1 MILLK
6 IVVVVMDGGNAYLSV
21 ECHVQAEEVV
31 VEKTKTMIKS
41 LYILSKVPLDS
52 CKSACTCSSS
62 WTGSCN
68 ARSMGCRLIVYHYC
82 LSVLVPTNI
91 QHIVA
96 FSGNASQ
103 GGTTLP
109 MIYVLGDSLAPVE
122 NNNNLVTL
130 LKANFLRNNI
140 DYLGHKATGC
150 FSNGKNSID
159 FLAIGRP
166 HRAAPEAPWHN
177 FEAKFTDACYWH
189 QVSRL
194 REYQGVDSRFDVIAR
209 QYLEIVWVIF
219 PVLLPLVC
227 LLTMVELQKLESMQW
242 TIHQANQSGID
253 NNLDRAKLGKL
264 GDLRNSWNML
274 SKQYKEEYEKCI
286 EESKSL
292 DYDKLYKGLEVLAD
306 LDKHAN
312 SRVIIPLT
320 GSPL

>member
-1 MILLK
+1 MTTSTAAAIGPATALRPPSTATTGQGPPPSPESTFSRRAVVEACPAMTGWMTMGWRTRTRTLRLSLVMILLK
-6 IVVVVMDGGNAYLSV
+6 IVVVVMDGGNGRGI
-21 ECHVQAEEVV
+21 V

-52 CKSACTCSSS
+52 CKSACTCSSN

-140 DYLGHKATGC
+140 DYLGHKAIGC

-159 FLAIGRP
+159 FLA
-166 HRAAPEAPWHN
+166 
-177 FEAKFTDACYWH
+177 
-189 QVSRL
+189 
-194 REYQGVDSRFDVIAR
+194 
-209 QYLEIVWVIF
+209 
-219 PVLLPLVC
+219 
-227 LLTMVELQKLESMQW
+227 
-242 TIHQANQSGID
+242 
-253 NNLDRAKLGKL
+253 
-264 GDLRNSWNML
+264 
-274 SKQYKEEYEKCI
+274 
-286 EESKSL
+286 KSL

-312 SRVIIPLT
+312 STVIIPLT

>member
-1 MILLK
+1 MEE
-6 IVVVVMDGGNAYLSV
+6 MDIS
-21 ECHVQAEEVV
+21 QA
-31 VEKTKTMIKS
+31 IDF
-41 LYILSKVPLDS
+41 IH
-52 CKSACTCSSS
+52 
-62 WTGSCN
+62 
-68 ARSMGCRLIVYHYC
+68 R
-82 LSVLVPTNI
+82 
-91 QHIVA
+91 
-96 FSGNASQ
+96 NASQ

-159 FLAIGRP
+159 FLGRSSLNNHRETTSSCTRSAMVSTWTTRCASTRRARCIGLEG
-166 HRAAPEAPWHN
+166 HSQFDWHN

-227 LLTMVELQKLESMQW
+227 LLTMVELQKLKSMQW

-312 SRVIIPLT
+312 STVIIPLT